1 MSQNSFKTA
10 KAMSHFTCIKTQIK
24 DRDALVKALADVGF
38 KKVEVHET
46 AQHLHGYQGD
56 VRSQTAEVIIRR
68 QYIGQWS
75 NDIGFKQQANGQ
87 FEAIISEYDRGN
99 YSQEWLNH
107 LTQRYGYHALMATA
121 PAQGFTVEEE
131 ETLEDGT
138 IRVVVA
144 RWV

>member
-1 MSQNSFKTA
+1 
-10 KAMSHFTCIKTQIK
+10 MSHFTCIKTQIK
-24 DRDALVKALADVGF
+24 HQDALVKALADVGF
-38 KKVEVHET
+38 KTVEVHDT

-56 VRSQTAEVIIRR
+56 VRPQTAEVIIRR
-68 QYIGQWS
+68 QHIGPAS
-75 NDIGFKQQANGQ
+75 NDIGFKRQADGN
-87 FEAIISEYDRGN
+87 FEAIISGYDRRT
-99 YSQEWLNH
+99 YSQQWLNG

-121 PAQGFTVEEE
+121 PEQGFSIEEE

>member
-1 MSQNSFKTA
+1 
-10 KAMSHFTCIKTQIK
+10 MSHFTCIKTQI
-24 DRDALVKALADVGF
+24 RNQDALVKALADVGF

-46 AQHLHGYQGD
+46 AQQLYGYKGD
-56 VRSQTAEVIIRR
+56 VRKQTAEVIIRR
-68 QYIGQWS
+68 QYIGSAS
-75 NDIGFKQQANGQ
+75 NDIGFKRQEDGQ
-87 FEAIISEYDRGN
+87 FEAIISEYDRHK
-99 YSQEWLNH
+99 YSQEWLNG
-107 LTQRYGYHALMATA
+107 LTQRYGYHTLMAAA